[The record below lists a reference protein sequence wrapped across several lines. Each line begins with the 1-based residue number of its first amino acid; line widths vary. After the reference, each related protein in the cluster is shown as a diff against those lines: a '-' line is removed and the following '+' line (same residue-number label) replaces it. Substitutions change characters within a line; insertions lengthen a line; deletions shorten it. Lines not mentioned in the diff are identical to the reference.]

1 MMKGELLLLL
11 VETKES
17 EQIKRSEHTITSAL
31 PGRPFSQVEKEQT
44 LQKREKRHKREKKRR
59 RGLQIHYNGG
69 LYSIYIYIYIK

>member
-44 LQKREKRHKREKKRR
+44 LQKKREKTQERKEKTERTADTLQ
-59 RGLQIHYNGG
+59 RG
-69 LYSIYIYIYIK
+69 SIQYIYIYI